1 MKQKLVDNESIRIE
15 YLAQAP
21 QSCCGIHEVIATLPQ
36 VPGIVVHNQ
45 SQGGREECHCHLV
58 VVVSG
63 QHASQLF
70 CNGSA
75 AVPRDQGDYFGPKI
89 QHECL
94 SEGGSA
100 ACKSFLHV

>member
-36 VPGIVVHNQ
+36 VPGIVVH
-45 SQGGREECHCHLV
+45 GGREECHCQPV

-63 QHASQLF
+63 HHASQLF

-75 AVPRDQGDYFGPKI
+75 AVPRDQGDYCGPKI

-100 ACKSFLHV
+100 ACKSFLNV